1 MKSLQVFC
9 AALLLCSS
17 LAVQATETGS
27 GDPRYTIQN
36 PPAYAMLGDLLI
48 ARPLLV
54 VATVIG
60 AGAFV
65 VSLPFTALG
74 GGIGDAGQAL
84 VVIRRERRLCG
95 VWGYRGRFEQ
105 RGELIR
111 FCCVADGLIAG
122 KPLPQVFGVH
132 NLCSTTDPVG
142 AGLPAMASVQARKI
156 RPCR

>member
-1 MKSLQVFC
+1 MKCLQALFL
-9 AALLLCSS
+9 AALLCSS
-17 LAVQATETGS
+17 LVVQAAESGS

-54 VATVIG
+54 AATVIG

-84 VVIRRERRLCG
+84 VVEPAKAAFVRCLGCIGEG
-95 VWGYRGRFEQ
+95 FEQ
-105 RGELIR
+105 RE
-111 FCCVADGLIAG
+111 
-122 KPLPQVFGVH
+122 
-132 NLCSTTDPVG
+132 
-142 AGLPAMASVQARKI
+142 
-156 RPCR
+156 

>member
-1 MKSLQVFC
+1 MKSLQTLIV
-9 AALLLCSS
+9 ALLLCFS
-17 LAVQATETGS
+17 LTVQATEGGS
-27 GDPRYTIQN
+27 GDPRYAIQN

-84 VVIRRERRLCG
+84 VVDPAKAAFVRCLGCIGEG
-95 VWGYRGRFEQ
+95 FEQ
-105 RGELIR
+105 RE
-111 FCCVADGLIAG
+111 
-122 KPLPQVFGVH
+122 
-132 NLCSTTDPVG
+132 
-142 AGLPAMASVQARKI
+142 
-156 RPCR
+156 

>member
-1 MKSLQVFC
+1 MNSFRTLVVV
-9 AALLLCSS
+9 LLLSVAAPV
-17 LAVQATETGS
+17 LAASNGS

-36 PPAYAMLGDLLI
+36 PPAYAMIGDLLI

-84 VVIRRERRLCG
+84 VVDPARAAFVRCLGCTGEG
-95 VWGYRGRFEQ
+95 FEQ
-105 RGELIR
+105 RE
-111 FCCVADGLIAG
+111 
-122 KPLPQVFGVH
+122 
-132 NLCSTTDPVG
+132 
-142 AGLPAMASVQARKI
+142 
-156 RPCR
+156 

>member
-1 MKSLQVFC
+1 MNLFKTLVV
-9 AALLLCSS
+9 ALLLSIGVPA
-17 LAVQATETGS
+17 LAENSGS

-36 PPAYAMLGDLLI
+36 PPAYAMIGDLLI

-84 VVIRRERRLCG
+84 VVAPAKAAFVRCLGCTGDGFEERE
-95 VWGYRGRFEQ
+95 
-105 RGELIR
+105 
-111 FCCVADGLIAG
+111 
-122 KPLPQVFGVH
+122 
-132 NLCSTTDPVG
+132 
-142 AGLPAMASVQARKI
+142 
-156 RPCR
+156 

>member
-1 MKSLQVFC
+1 MKSLQVLLL
-9 AALLLCSS
+9 ALLLCSS
-17 LAVQATETGS
+17 LPTLAAESGS

-84 VVIRRERRLCG
+84 VVDPAKAAFVRCLGCIGEG
-95 VWGYRGRFEQ
+95 FEQ
-105 RGELIR
+105 RE
-111 FCCVADGLIAG
+111 
-122 KPLPQVFGVH
+122 
-132 NLCSTTDPVG
+132 
-142 AGLPAMASVQARKI
+142 
-156 RPCR
+156 

>member
-1 MKSLQVFC
+1 MKSLQVLVL
-9 AALLLCSS
+9 ALLLSAS
-17 LAVQATETGS
+17 LVVQATESGS

-74 GGIGDAGQAL
+74 GGVGEAGQAL
-84 VVIRRERRLCG
+84 VVEPAKAAFVRCLGCTGEG
-95 VWGYRGRFEQ
+95 FEQ
-105 RGELIR
+105 RE
-111 FCCVADGLIAG
+111 
-122 KPLPQVFGVH
+122 
-132 NLCSTTDPVG
+132 
-142 AGLPAMASVQARKI
+142 
-156 RPCR
+156 